1 MENGN
6 SSRNRLTLAEVSAC
20 KAEFEAILD
29 TGYEDSAVGISTLI
43 EETNSV

>member
-20 KAEFEAILD
+20 KAELEAILD
-29 TGYEDSAVGISTLI
+29 TDFEDFNESIY
-43 EETNSV
+43 

>member
-20 KAEFEAILD
+20 KAELGVLLDPDFED
-29 TGYEDSAVGISTLI
+29 FNEHVYQP
-43 EETNSV
+43 